1 MRKSRFTRWVAL
13 FMGAW
18 LSLVQSDA
26 GVFHACNTGIGDAPT
41 APRVAATHDDASAA
55 HAAHLSHEATH
66 TATHTA
72 SPEAAPDAAP
82 PSHDHGSGDGECHCI
97 GHCCPV
103 SLLAIDPPEAFALEA
118 VIRLTVVPPGRPS
131 HAVVAERA
139 DHVLPFSTAP
149 PVMFEA

>member
-26 GVFHACNTGIGDAPT
+26 GVFHACNAGAGDVPMVAMAAAP
-41 APRVAATHDDASAA
+41 PHDASAV
-55 HAAHLSHEATH
+55 HAAHLSHQ
-66 TATHTA
+66 ATHTA
-72 SPEAAPDAAP
+72 SHTASHEAAPDEAP

-131 HAVVAERA
+131 HAVVAEWA

>member
-26 GVFHACNTGIGDAPT
+26 GVFHACNAGAGDVPTVALAAAP
-41 APRVAATHDDASAA
+41 PDDASAV
-55 HAAHLSHEATH
+55 HAAHWSHEATH
-66 TATHTA
+66 TSTHTA
-72 SPEAAPDAAP
+72 SHEAAPDAAP

-131 HAVVAERA
+131 HAVVAEWA

>member
-26 GVFHACNTGIGDAPT
+26 GVFHACNAGAGDVPTVALAAAP
-41 APRVAATHDDASAA
+41 PDEASAA
-55 HAAHLSHEATH
+55 HAAHWSHEATHEATH
-66 TATHTA
+66 TASH
-72 SPEAAPDAAP
+72 EAAPDAAP

-131 HAVVAERA
+131 HAVVAEWA

>member
-1 MRKSRFTRWVAL
+1 

-26 GVFHACNTGIGDAPT
+26 GVFHACNAGTGDVSTVPL
-41 APRVAATHDDASAA
+41 VAATHDDASAA
-55 HAAHLSHEATH
+55 HTAHLSQ
-66 TATHTA
+66 TAAPTA
-72 SPEAAPDAAP
+72 SHATSHASPHEVAPDAAP
-82 PSHDHGSGDGECHCI
+82 PSHDHDSGDGECHCI

-103 SLLAIDPPEAFALEA
+103 SLVALDGHEAFALEA

-131 HAVVAERA
+131 YTVVAEWA
-139 DHVLPFSTAP
+139 DHVLPYSTAP